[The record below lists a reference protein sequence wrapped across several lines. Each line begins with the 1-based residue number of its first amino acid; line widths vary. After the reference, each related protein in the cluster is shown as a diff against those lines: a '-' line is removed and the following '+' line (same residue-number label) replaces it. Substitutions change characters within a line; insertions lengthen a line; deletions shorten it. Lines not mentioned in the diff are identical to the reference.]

1 MPVKRRHIHD
11 VVVDALGASRAVA
24 VVGPRQAGKS
34 TLVAQI
40 ARTTLGARVTTLDN
54 DIAREW
60 ALDDPA
66 GFVTQLGTP
75 AVIDEVQRAPGVL
88 LAIKRVVDSS
98 NAPGQFLITGSA
110 DLRLM
115 PTVLDTLPG
124 RVEYFNLWPFSQGE
138 INGQVETFL
147 DGLRRGVPPNRGG
160 APIGLGAYAEQ
171 IAAGGFPGSLGLSPR
186 RREGFFAG
194 YVDALVGRGIND
206 VAGIRQPRAIEPLL
220 RLIAA
225 RSGAILKLAGL
236 ATDLRIDAKTVGAY
250 IAVLERLCAV
260 VILPAWSG
268 NLGHRIVKSPR
279 VHIADTGLH
288 CHLTGIDAAALSE
301 NHQTA
306 GPVLETFV
314 VNELVRQRG
323 WVDRPPTLHHLR
335 SESGN
340 EVDVVAQWPSGQ
352 VAGIEV
358 KAAATVSRRDF
369 AGLRLMRDRLG
380 DRFVCGV
387 VLYCGE
393 ATIPIGDRL
402 WAVPL
407 EGLWRT

>member
-1 MPVKRRHIHD
+1 MLVKRRHIQD
-11 VVVDALGASRAVA
+11 DVVDALGVSRAVA

-34 TLVAQI
+34 TLVDQI
-40 ARTTLGARVTTLDN
+40 ARTTLGAQVTTLDN
-54 DIAREW
+54 DIARDQ

-66 GFVTQLGTP
+66 GFVARLGTP

-88 LAIKRVVDSS
+88 LAIKRVVDAS

-138 INGQVETFL
+138 IDGQVETFL
-147 DGLRRGVPPNRGG
+147 DRLQSGLPPQCHS
-160 APIGLGAYAEQ
+160 APVGLGTYAER
-171 IAAGGFPGSLGLSPR
+171 IVAGGFPGSLGLSPR
-186 RREGFFAG
+186 RREGFFSG

-206 VAGIRQPRAIEPLL
+206 VSGIRHPRAIEPLL
-220 RLIAA
+220 RLLAA

-236 ATDLRIDAKTVGAY
+236 ATDLRLDAKTVAAY

-260 VILPAWSG
+260 VVLPAWSG
-268 NLGHRIVKSPR
+268 NLGQRIVKSPR
-279 VHIADTGLH
+279 VHIADTALH
-288 CHLTGIDAAALSE
+288 CHLTGIDAAALTE
-301 NHQTA
+301 NPQAA
-306 GPVLETFV
+306 GRVLETFV

-323 WVDRPPTLHHLR
+323 WADRPPTLHHLR
-335 SESGN
+335 SEGGN

-352 VAGIEV
+352 LAGIEV
-358 KAAATVSRRDF
+358 KAGATISRKDF
-369 AGLRLMRDRLG
+369 AGLRLMRDRLS
-380 DRFVCGV
+380 DRFTCGV
-387 VLYCGE
+387 VLHCGE

-407 EGLWRT
+407 KGLWS